1 MSVRLTPLEYWIM
14 SNPKQVLT
22 HTLVGLIAHPKTRRK
37 GITLASWSARNVAY
51 PMAVASTKVAASATR
66 AAAPYVARASATL
79 ATGYGLGVVFGVGL
93 SNAFFGDEGR
103 ELALELYSSPIEG
116 FYKKGILGA
125 PDNVRRIL
133 SSF

>member
-51 PMAVASTKVAASATR
+51 PMAVASTKVAASAAR
-66 AAAPYVARASATL
+66 ASAPYVARASATI
-79 ATGYGLGVVFGVGL
+79 ASGYGLGVVFGVGL

-103 ELALELYSSPIEG
+103 EAALELYSSPYQG
-116 FYKKGILGA
+116 FWKKAIVGA
-125 PDNVRRIL
+125 PGNIRTIM
-133 SSF
+133 SSM